1 MPLRGQA
8 GFCIIDSFRNR
19 VGVSIASADIPSKV
33 PAAVTNM
40 LEHPGTSADPI
51 DALREQFYNPGS
63 AAEAAGRYSLQ
74 SFITRQ
80 KAKKGN

>member
-1 MPLRGQA
+1 
-8 GFCIIDSFRNR
+8 
-19 VGVSIASADIPSKV
+19 
-33 PAAVTNM
+33 M

-51 DALREQFYNPGS
+51 DALREQFYNPGR